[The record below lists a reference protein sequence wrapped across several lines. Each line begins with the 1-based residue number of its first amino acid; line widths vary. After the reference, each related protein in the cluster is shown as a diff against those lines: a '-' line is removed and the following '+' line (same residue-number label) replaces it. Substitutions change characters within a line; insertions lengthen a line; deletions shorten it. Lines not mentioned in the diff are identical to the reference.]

1 MLNNTH
7 FISVSVRSQLFFF
20 LVVFFIL
27 LFKFVYFIFAFVLEE
42 NLEEKKGIYLRS
54 FSLKVKASK
63 M

>member
-7 FISVSVRSQLFFF
+7 FISVSVRSQFFSF
-20 LVVFFIL
+20 LVVFFFL

-42 NLEEKKGIYLRS
+42 NLEEKKGIYLRF